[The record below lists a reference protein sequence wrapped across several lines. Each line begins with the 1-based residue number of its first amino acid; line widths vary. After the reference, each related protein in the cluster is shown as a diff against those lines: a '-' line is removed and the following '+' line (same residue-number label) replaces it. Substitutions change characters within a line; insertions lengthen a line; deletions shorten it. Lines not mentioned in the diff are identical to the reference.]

1 MKAYLKAVDI
11 ANSVRMNRSLH
22 FGTFLIVEGN
32 TDIRIYERFIN
43 ETHCI
48 VIPAYGKDNAI
59 GALDILEKNSF
70 DGVLTIVDADFWRLD
85 GIKLNSTNLLLTDT
99 HDLETMLLSSGALEK
114 VLSEFGSI
122 PKIKELGK
130 PVPELLLE
138 SGLSIGIFR
147 WLSSPTKDNLSL
159 KFKGLSF
166 ENFVS
171 KKTLSIELDT
181 LIKEVEKHN
190 SHKKMDIK
198 LIKGKIE
205 KTQIEK
211 HDPWQ
216 VCSGHDLIEILSIGL
231 KYLFG
236 NHRSKHISTEAVD
249 GILRVSYDY
258 SFFSL
263 TKLHKSI
270 INWEKANSPFKV
282 LI

>member
-1 MKAYLKAVDI
+1 MKKYLKAIDV
-11 ANSVRMNRSLH
+11 ANNARMNRSLH
-22 FGTFLIVEGN
+22 SGTILIVEGK
-32 TDIRIYERFIN
+32 TDIRVYERFIS

-59 GALDILEKNSF
+59 EALAILEKNSV

-85 GIKLNSTNLLLTDT
+85 GIKSNSTNLLLTDT
-99 HDLETMLLSSGALEK
+99 HDLETMLLSSDALEK

-122 PKIKELGK
+122 PKIKKLGK
-130 PVPELLLE
+130 PVQELLLE

-159 KFKGLSF
+159 KFKDLYFG
-166 ENFVS
+166 NFVFN
-171 KKTLSIELDT
+171 KTLSIELDK
-181 LIKEVEKHN
+181 LIKEVNNHN
-190 SHKKMDIK
+190 PHKKMDIK
-198 LIKGKIE
+198 LIKSKII
-205 KTQIEK
+205 KIK
-211 HDPWQ
+211 INKYDPWQ

-236 NHRSKHISTEAVD
+236 NHRAKNISTEAVD
-249 GILRVSYDY
+249 GILRVSYEY

-270 INWEKANSPFKV
+270 INSV
-282 LI
+282 LR